1 MLIFVGILLLLSLV
15 ILHEIGHFVAARRAG
30 IDVEEFGIGFPP
42 KVATIARKNGTEY
55 TLNALP
61 LGGFVKLKGEHDSDL
76 EPGSFGVATL
86 PQKISVMLAGVL
98 MNVLIAMVLLTF
110 VVLAGVPKVLENQF
124 TIASDTKIIQ
134 QDVIVSVAADTPASK
149 ASSIVTSDTENGS
162 EGLRLEDGDVL
173 RLIRSQDCVLPST
186 LDQVIASPEMV
197 RQSDCT
203 YPITTSSEVRG
214 ATEALA
220 QRGEQGQPVVLTIE
234 REDTY
239 IDLYAT
245 LLPALEVE
253 TSRLEHRLCE
263 EEGRKDC
270 EPAKGYL
277 GVVPSDYVKQKST
290 WSAPIVG
297 VVLTGQLF
305 SETVKGVFGI
315 FADLFSGNAAAA
327 GDQVTGVVGI
337 GYVLNELSQQGFMAV
352 LFLTAVIS
360 VSLAVMNVLPIPALD
375 GGRLFVT
382 LLFRAV
388 KKPLTK
394 QTEERI
400 HGTGFALLMLLF
412 LLITILDVQKFIL
425 N

>member
-42 KVATIARKNGTEY
+42 KVATITHKNGTDY

-61 LGGFVKLKGEHDSDL
+61 LGGFVKLKGEHDSDQ

-98 MNVLIAMVLLTF
+98 MNVLIAIVLLTF
-110 VVLAGVPKVLENQF
+110 VALAGVPKVLDNQF
-124 TIASDTKIIQ
+124 SIASDTEITQ
-134 QDVIVSVAADTPASK
+134 QDVIVTVADDTPASR
-149 ASSIVTSDTENGS
+149 ASSILTSDTENGS

-173 RLIRSQDCVLPST
+173 RLLRSQDCALPT
-186 LDQVIASPEMV
+186 TVDQVITSPEIV
-197 RQSDCT
+197 QQTDCV
-203 YPITTSSEVRG
+203 YPISMSADVRA

-220 QRGEQGQPVVLTIE
+220 QRGDEGQPVVLTIE
-234 REDTY
+234 RDETY
-239 IDLYAT
+239 IDLYTT

-253 TSRLEHRLCE
+253 TSRLEQAVCE
-263 EEGRKDC
+263 EEGRDDC

-382 LLFRAV
+382 LLFRAA

-400 HGTGFALLMLLF
+400 HGTGFALLMFLF